1 MLPLSSKCAIVLAC
15 LALAGCSLFGS
26 RGDTRYLTAEER
38 PPLQLPDD
46 VDRPN
51 SATAL
56 VVPGGGSSVPVSGEG
71 PGIAP
76 PGIDE
81 VVSGPSDASRLLV
94 EDTVDNTWRRVGLAI
109 ERSGVG
115 SIDARDEAAGT
126 YTVTGTTTERARAD
140 VGWFGRLIGRD
151 KPRNVT
157 VTRVVRVAAEA
168 GGASVVVEDAD
179 GRRSA
184 DPYSRRLIAVLRERL
199 G

>member
-1 MLPLSSKCAIVLAC
+1 MLPSSTKCAVVIAC

-56 VVPGGGSSVPVSGEG
+56 VVPGDGDGVPLSGEG

-76 PGIDE
+76 PGLDE
-81 VVSGPSDASRLLV
+81 VVSGPSDASRLIV
-94 EDTVDNTWRRVGLAI
+94 VDTVDNAWRRVGLAI

-126 YTVTGTTTERARAD
+126 YTVTGTTTERARPD

-151 KPRNVT
+151 KPRNIT
-157 VTRVVRVAAEA
+157 VTRIVRVAAEA
-168 GGASVVVEDAD
+168 DGSSVVVEDAD
-179 GRRSA
+179 GRRST

>member
-1 MLPLSSKCAIVLAC
+1 MYLSSSKLAVVVAC
-15 LALAGCSLFGS
+15 LLLAGCSLFGA

-38 PPLQLPDD
+38 PPLELPDD

-56 VVPGGGSSVPVSGEG
+56 VVPGDGSAVPLSGEG
-71 PGIAP
+71 PGIVP

-81 VVSGPSDASRLLV
+81 VVSGPTDTTRLV
-94 EDTVDNTWRRVGLAI
+94 VDDTVSNAWRRVGLAI

-126 YTVTGTTTERARAD
+126 YTVTGTTTEIARAD

-151 KPRNVT
+151 KPRNIT

-168 GGASVVVEDAD
+168 AGASVVVEDAD
-179 GRRSA
+179 GRRST
-184 DPYSRRLIAVLRERL
+184 DSYSRRLIAVLRERL